1 MKHKH
6 TGPAPGSVSP
16 GATVPAK
23 VARELILRG
32 IAPSDLTVLGVLD
45 LSDARERLI
54 LPEGL
59 TGSALLARNCRGLE
73 ALPGRMKVHRV
84 DVSGCAHLRE
94 LPAGLSCTELHLNGT
109 PIRTLPEGLQVRFRL
124 DLSQCTELE
133 ALPAGLQV
141 GVLHLRGC
149 RSLRR
154 LPENLDVSYLD
165 ISDCDALT
173 GWPAHG
179 QVRCGALIAR
189 MCPWLTELPPWLR
202 EISQLDVTGCRN
214 LSALPADLRITSW
227 LDITES
233 GIQALP
239 PGLRQVMLRWR
250 GLPVPAHAI
259 FAPHTLTAGEVV
271 GEPNAEVRRVLLERM
286 GLEHFFAKAHA
297 TVLDRDQD
305 AGGLRRLVRVHLPG
319 DEDLVCLAVACPST
333 ARQYLLR
340 VPPSMTS
347 CHQAAA
353 WMAGFDDPADYRPI
367 QET

>member
-1 MKHKH
+1 M
-6 TGPAPGSVSP
+6 V
-16 GATVPAK
+16 
-23 VARELILRG
+23 LRG
-32 IAPSDLTVLGVLD
+32 TAPVGLVVGGVLD
-45 LSDARERLI
+45 LSDVREPI
-54 LPEGL
+54 VLPEGL
-59 TGSALLARNCRGLE
+59 TGPALLARNCGGLE
-73 ALPGRMKVHRV
+73 ALPRRMKVHRV

-94 LPAGLSCTELHLNGT
+94 LPAGLSCTELRLSGA
-109 PIRTLPEGLQVRFRL
+109 PIRALPEGLQVRLRL
-124 DLSQCTELE
+124 DLSDCTRLE
-133 ALPAGLQV
+133 TLPAGLQV
-141 GVLHLRGC
+141 GVLHLRRC

-173 GWPAHG
+173 GWPARG

-189 MCPWLTELPPWLR
+189 TCLWLTELPPWLR

-214 LSALPADLRITSW
+214 LTMLPADLRVTSW

-233 GIQALP
+233 GIEALP
-239 PGLRQVMLRWR
+239 PGLQQVMLRWR

-271 GEPNAEVRRVLLERM
+271 EEPNAEVRRVLLERM
-286 GLEHFFAKAHA
+286 GLERFFAEANA
-297 TVLDRDQD
+297 TVLDRDRD

-333 ARQYLLR
+333 SRQYLLR